1 MVREESLEFQGNFI
15 KRALWVISSIKLSVA
30 LILIFIIAQAVAT
43 FLPSETEAFSYVYGS
58 FWFEGLMWLFAFN
71 LISVMF
77 RFRTYKKLPFFILHL
92 SILVILLGACITRHF
107 GFKGTLHLRDNQT
120 KSYIV
125 LTNRKNPNEKKVKQL
140 GFSVRLDRFVMRTYP
155 GSTQPSSYDSY
166 ITVVDKRSHK
176 VFKYHIY
183 MNHILVYKGFRFYQ
197 ASYDMD
203 GKGSILSVSYD
214 PGMYITYF
222 GYILFMVSFI
232 LAIFYRRSQFIK
244 DVKSV
249 ISPSR
254 LAVLFVLFTLS
265 FSFQS
270 GAFSI
275 KEYAVK
281 SKKSASEFSKIL
293 VQHNGRVEPFDTLD
307 LDIVHKL
314 TLKSGLLGMN
324 YNQIVAGM
332 ISYPEEFEKLPL
344 IYVGNSEIR
353 KVLGLKAKYAS
364 YNKFLT
370 KKNLPLFFK
379 AVFEAMHTPD
389 FKRTQAQ
396 RDWLKLNERV
406 YVAYLVFNSQ
416 IVRIFPLPGSKLDNF
431 RWYSPVEI
439 EQLFEK
445 GAVKKKLARNYLTVY
460 ASLIKSLRKYD
471 SSGVRKARLN
481 IYTIQKKYSK
491 PILPSLKKVE
501 WEIKYNH
508 MMIFSHLIGVYTLLG
523 LLSLIIG
530 FLEVI
535 RGGRF
540 KKSVKVL
547 WFLGALAL
555 LVHTFNMGLRW
566 YIAGHAPWSDAY
578 ESIVFIAW
586 ASVFSSLLF
595 FRNSAIGLGSGLF
608 VGGMFMV
615 VASLDNINPQ
625 ITNIVPV
632 LNSFWLIIHV
642 AFSIVSYGFL
652 SAAAMLGLMNLVL
665 HAIKHSKPELMNRI
679 TGFNRIIYIYLV
691 IGLGLLSFGTI
702 FGAVW
707 ANQSWGAYW
716 SWDPKETWSLISIL
730 VYAFL
735 VHRNIMYRADDRSI
749 LFPLLSFLSYFFIL
763 MTYFGVNFYI
773 AQGLHSYGRG
783 SGSLS
788 WFYVIVMGMV
798 AWLLVVILS
807 ELAPSKNRVNESQKL
822 S

>member
-1 MVREESLEFQGNFI
+1 MA
-15 KRALWVISSIKLSVA
+15 KLWQVISSIRLSVA
-30 LILIFIIAQAVAT
+30 LILIFIIAQAIAT
-43 FLPSETEAFSYVYGS
+43 FLPSETDAFRYVYGS
-58 FWFEGLMWLFAFN
+58 FWFEGLMWLLGIN
-71 LISVMF
+71 LVSVMF
-77 RFRTYKKLPFFILHL
+77 RFRTYKKPPFFVFHL
-92 SILVILLGACITRHF
+92 SMLVILAGAGITRHF
-107 GFKGTLHLRDNQT
+107 GYKGTLHLRDNQT

-125 LTNRKNPNEKKVKQL
+125 LINRANPKEKKVKQL
-140 GFSVRLDRFVMRTYP
+140 GFSVRLDRFVIRTYP
-155 GSTQPSSYDSY
+155 GSMQPSSYDSY
-166 ITVVDKRSHK
+166 ITIIDKKSHK
-176 VFKYHIY
+176 TFRYHIY
-183 MNHILVYKGFRFYQ
+183 MNHILVYKGLRFYQ

-222 GYILFMVSFI
+222 GYILFMLSFI
-232 LAIFYRRSQFIK
+232 VAILYRKSQFIK
-244 DVKSV
+244 DIRAV
-249 ISPSR
+249 ISPYTMTVS
-254 LAVLFVLFTLS
+254 LILFAIV
-265 FSFQS
+265 FSFPS
-270 GAFSI
+270 NAFSI
-275 KEYAVK
+275 REYAAK
-281 SKKSASEFSKIL
+281 SKQTANEFSRIL

-314 TLKSGLLGMN
+314 AAKSHLLGMN

-332 ISYPEEFEKLPL
+332 ISFPEEFENLPL
-344 IYVGNSEIR
+344 IYVENAKIR
-353 KVLGLKAKYAS
+353 KKLNIKGRYAS
-364 YNKFLT
+364 YNEFLT
-370 KKNLPLFFK
+370 KKNMPVFFK

-389 FKRTQAQ
+389 FKRTQIQ

-416 IVRIFPLPGSKLDNF
+416 IVKVFPLPDSKLDNF
-431 RWYSPVEI
+431 RWYSPLEI

-445 GAVKKKLARNYLTVY
+445 GKIKKKLTKRYLSVY
-460 ASLIKSLRKYD
+460 ANLIESLRKYN
-471 SSGVRKARLN
+471 SSGVKKARLG
-481 IYTIQKKYSK
+481 IYKIQKEYSE
-491 PILPSLKKVE
+491 PILPSLRKVE

-508 MMIFSHLIGVYTLLG
+508 MQIFSHLIGAYTLLG
-523 LLSLIIG
+523 LLGLLLG
-530 FLEVI
+530 FLEVV
-535 RGGRF
+535 RGSQF
-540 KKSVKVL
+540 KKSIKVL
-547 WFLGALAL
+547 WFLGVLAFV
-555 LVHTFNMGLRW
+555 VHTFNMGLRW

-578 ESIVFIAW
+578 ESIIFIAW
-586 ASVFSSLLF
+586 ASVFSSLIF
-595 FRNSAIGLGSGLF
+595 FRKSAIGLGSGLF

-615 VASLDNINPQ
+615 VASIDNINPQ

-642 AFSIVSYGFL
+642 AFSIISYGFL
-652 SAAAMLGLMNLVL
+652 SVAAMLGLMNLIL
-665 HAIKHSKPELMNRI
+665 HAIKSFKPELLDRI
-679 TGFNRIIYIYLV
+679 ERFNRVIYIYLV

-783 SGSLS
+783 SGSLA
-788 WFYVIVMGMV
+788 WFYVIVMGMLV
-798 AWLLVVILS
+798 WFVVVILS
-807 ELAPSKNRVNESQKL
+807 ELAPAKKQLNGSQKL